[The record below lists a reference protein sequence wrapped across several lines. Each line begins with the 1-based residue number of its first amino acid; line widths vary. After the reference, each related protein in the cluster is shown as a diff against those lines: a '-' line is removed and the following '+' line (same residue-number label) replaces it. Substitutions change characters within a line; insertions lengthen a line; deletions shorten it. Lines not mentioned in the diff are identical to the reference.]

1 MGDTNWGRLSLVAL
15 LAHLA
20 ERHHEGPRDE
30 LHRLRRLLEEEL
42 ELRPDARGS
51 LAAIGYAMHALDVV
65 VGAHVGETAAPL
77 FAHATTLEMNAG
89 TRVLSPSATSGL
101 IHKLRVD
108 HQRIETL
115 LDSMKLATD
124 DFAVPD
130 AASRPL
136 RELYA
141 GLASWERSAREHAH
155 LENDVLVGSIL
166 MLEPSIERD
175 ADPVS
180 LPIHTRRELSGSRPH
195 EKRTVFCTGQNRSL
209 DVEWCRGCAF
219 VRRVAQDQV
228 ECTPTRLLASPPGQA
243 ARLGERIAV
252 GEAMSRRFVS
262 VGPEVPAV
270 VIAEAL
276 DREHAWVA
284 VMVDG
289 ADRVV
294 GTVPRDGADT
304 ARAIQTAEELAQDAP
319 CVHEDASLA
328 DAIATM
334 AKRHA
339 RFLPVV
345 GRDGRVIGLLADTDA
360 LRCVTHRPDRR

>member
-1 MGDTNWGRLSLVAL
+1 MFQLPARTLPVPMARSLLGAGVLVRVPRRPVPRTRRRHSPLTHASPGDAVSAPPGQSIHGESVWSDSCDVTTPMPSAQGSQMGDTNWGRLSLVAL

-195 EKRTVFCTGQNRSL
+195 EKRT
-209 DVEWCRGCAF
+209 
-219 VRRVAQDQV
+219 
-228 ECTPTRLLASPPGQA
+228 
-243 ARLGERIAV
+243 
-252 GEAMSRRFVS
+252 
-262 VGPEVPAV
+262 
-270 VIAEAL
+270 
-276 DREHAWVA
+276 
-284 VMVDG
+284 
-289 ADRVV
+289 
-294 GTVPRDGADT
+294 
-304 ARAIQTAEELAQDAP
+304 
-319 CVHEDASLA
+319 
-328 DAIATM
+328 
-334 AKRHA
+334 
-339 RFLPVV
+339 
-345 GRDGRVIGLLADTDA
+345 
-360 LRCVTHRPDRR
+360 

>member
-1 MGDTNWGRLSLVAL
+1 
-15 LAHLA
+15 
-20 ERHHEGPRDE
+20 
-30 LHRLRRLLEEEL
+30 
-42 ELRPDARGS
+42 
-51 LAAIGYAMHALDVV
+51 
-65 VGAHVGETAAPL
+65 
-77 FAHATTLEMNAG
+77 
-89 TRVLSPSATSGL
+89 
-101 IHKLRVD
+101 
-108 HQRIETL
+108 
-115 LDSMKLATD
+115 
-124 DFAVPD
+124 
-130 AASRPL
+130 
-136 RELYA
+136 
-141 GLASWERSAREHAH
+141 
-155 LENDVLVGSIL
+155 
-166 MLEPSIERD
+166 
-175 ADPVS
+175 
-180 LPIHTRRELSGSRPH
+180 
-195 EKRTVFCTGQNRSL
+195 
-209 DVEWCRGCAF
+209 
-219 VRRVAQDQV
+219 
-228 ECTPTRLLASPPGQA
+228 
-243 ARLGERIAV
+243 
-252 GEAMSRRFVS
+252 MSRRFVS